1 MNVTRLNAFRSFDS
15 LLEMGKSHA
24 AAGEHQEAFALLSEA
39 VEKMGREADSL
50 SLADGAALFLNLALV
65 AGRMQR
71 PELGMK
77 LLERSRELFAQVLGS
92 ERIVGP
98 PESLPGFGGVQG

>member
-24 AAGEHQEAFALLSEA
+24 AAGDHQQAFVLLSEA
-39 VEKMGREADSL
+39 VERMGREADSL

-98 PESLPGFGGVQG
+98 PDRLPGLGGVQG

>member
-1 MNVTRLNAFRSFDS
+1 MNVTRLNAFRSFES

-24 AAGEHQEAFALLSEA
+24 AAGDHQQAFALLSEA
-39 VEKMGREADSL
+39 VETMGREADSL
-50 SLADGAALFLNLALV
+50 TVADGAALFLNLALV

-98 PESLPGFGGVQG
+98 PDRLSGLGGAQD